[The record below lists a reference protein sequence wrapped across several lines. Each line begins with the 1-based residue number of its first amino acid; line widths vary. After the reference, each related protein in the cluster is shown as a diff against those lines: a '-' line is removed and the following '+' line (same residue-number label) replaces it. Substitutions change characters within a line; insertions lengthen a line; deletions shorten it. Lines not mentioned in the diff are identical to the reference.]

1 MESTISWPKMIRL
14 PQNKKPTY
22 WLNSMPQMWPSGL
35 TFTMTL
41 NLNFQGQIWNLLYL
55 SQRWFDCHKIKSMHI
70 EIWSEGLNDHQVWP
84 WPWPWK
90 VRCKDL
96 PASDRG
102 DFRCGHAIDSSSSCV
117 HDCLICIM
125 EILIPGK
132 SLYWNRAQATLGG
145 VYPRNDAYSSHC
157 VCVCVCLW
165 FGIEL
170 TEEGGGYW

>member
-96 PASDRG
+96 PDSDRG
-102 DFRCGHAIDSSSSCV
+102 DFRCGHAIDLSSSC
-117 HDCLICIM
+117 
-125 EILIPGK
+125 GK
-132 SLYWNRAQATLGG
+132 QGCPLSFHTKYHPSLGAFPYKDSVLP
-145 VYPRNDAYSSHC
+145 V
-157 VCVCVCLW
+157 
-165 FGIEL
+165 
-170 TEEGGGYW
+170 